1 VNLVIELNCSSS
13 TTATTAPTVTTDEPL
28 ARTGADVGTTLEVAI
43 LLIVAGTWLVVGGR
57 GLSIRT
63 TRRIGRHG

>member
-1 VNLVIELNCSSS
+1 
-13 TTATTAPTVTTDEPL
+13 
-28 ARTGADVGTTLEVAI
+28 VGTTLEVAI